1 MGSIDRFNDSQLEKE
16 KKFRRN
22 LKGDLATNE
31 LNEISS
37 EKNLSQ
43 SEELPSKKS
52 ATIETIDQILDPE
65 IRKTLKAEL
74 EHASVSEASN
84 LEAVHFSQNYEKI
97 VSITTEATVEKHN
110 IELTQDFVSVTP
122 EILSDIEKSE
132 QVVLDIVEKII
143 YSSENQETSIK
154 VTTPSSLLSENMDFD
169 PIEIIPKDRL
179 TILRTVV
186 QSVENSNEQFI
197 GFPPNE
203 DMITEAD
210 ETTLPDQYS
219 ETEIRSTT
227 ESVKDLVKETLEI
240 IAVLGKST
248 HSETSLP
255 NSFENNVDITTETG
269 IKEEETTVVSES
281 TEIVENSPRFIDN
294 EHVTSNPLTTFGL
307 QDTTEIWEVNTK
319 ISVSFAS
326 AEDNKLIKSVLQ
338 DLTNI
343 ESRNIFESTQES
355 VSELEFSKINSS
367 DESSEERFSKEKKT
381 REYEK
386 SRLEKLLNSEIKEN
400 SSESF
405 EKQKGSK
412 SSESIENS
420 NENNFQD
427 KILNDFDN
435 VPTTFGPSVE
445 TQSKSDEVFEEIFY
459 YAKDHDVRKKDNVD
473 LISFENEINGIA
485 EYIDQ
490 KVQTLETLPI
500 ETERRNVDIISKSN
514 VPEDFVYGVVIT
526 GPKLVTVQPPV
537 ADFRS
542 VSNNDIQT
550 FTETEEE
557 VQVLST
563 LVEGI
568 ELTNEMSKSIENFR
582 QTMDETASIP
592 ETHNEIISSK
602 NTRESVEVGMD
613 HLRTQDRLDG
623 SNNPNETRYFT
634 NFWTFGSLLMLVG
647 LVCVLRQR
655 IKLILNFA
663 NQLHVTDIPV

>member
-154 VTTPSSLLSENMDFD
+154 VTTPSSLLFENMDFD